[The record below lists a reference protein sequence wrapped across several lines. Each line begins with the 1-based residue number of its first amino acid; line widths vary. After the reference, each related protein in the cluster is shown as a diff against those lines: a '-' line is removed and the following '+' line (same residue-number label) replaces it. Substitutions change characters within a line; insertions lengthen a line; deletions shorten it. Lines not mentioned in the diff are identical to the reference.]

1 MHSLYRHLI
10 CFYLESL
17 ICMPRMQHHAS
28 AIATSSLAA
37 PVGQLLLLALRQDK
51 SDADLLQ
58 LALFLLLH
66 LLPASPASDAS
77 PVSAAAA
84 ALARGLLEDGA
95 SAPSSTA
102 SAMSGGT
109 GHVATLLEAL
119 KHTSPAVRM
128 QAVQVLTAL
137 TRADRKATEAALRAC
152 RGALGRVVEVLDDA
166 DQDVLAE
173 ALLLLRALT
182 ATNADIRSL
191 VAFQVRAT
199 ARPHSQAA
207 TTLTGC
213 TL

>member
-1 MHSLYRHLI
+1 MLSAFRV
-10 CFYLESL
+10 
-17 ICMPRMQHHAS
+17 QHHAPALS
-28 AIATSSLAA
+28 ASSLAA
-37 PVGQLLLLALRQDK
+37 PVSQLLLVALRQDK
-51 SDADLLQ
+51 GDADLLQ
-58 LALFLLLH
+58 LTLFLLLH

-77 PVSAAAA
+77 PVSSAAA

-95 SAPSSTA
+95 SSSSSAPA
-102 SAMSGGT
+102 AASGGS

-119 KHTSPAVRM
+119 KHGSPAVRM

-137 TRADRKATEAALRAC
+137 TRADRKGTEAALRAC

-191 VAFQVRAT
+191 VAFQVSALVALAVESWGQCALR
-199 ARPHSQAA
+199 RS
-207 TTLTGC
+207 
-213 TL
+213 